1 MPFCRKCGRRL
12 VEYSEVCPDCG
23 TSTTA
28 PLINTKRMASGRLFN
43 AGGDKKIASAVI
55 PQVSPVTIKVIEDRP
70 AKAAPAKAPTAQKPA
85 AVPTSH
91 VDVLKAVAAPF
102 KVATPPKP
110 AEQPKPVLS
119 SKHIV
124 QPKRAPPKKP
134 TAPFTL
140 ANARPIAGL
149 EAVPIS
155 PAVPK
160 PLYPPKPAVSTPAAV
175 QTRPAAAA
183 PSPVVPIVKPV
194 PPASVQQVI
203 SPLSTASAPPLKPV
217 APVAPAPVYPPHQ
230 IIQSNTSL
238 KEDILAHPEDYE
250 TQSFDFDLVC
260 KNKHFW
266 PEGSKLPVSNGYA
279 YCLKC
284 GERLRKPKPKKLRRF
299 HRH

>member
-1 MPFCRKCGRRL
+1 
-12 VEYSEVCPDCG
+12 
-23 TSTTA
+23 
-28 PLINTKRMASGRLFN
+28 MASGRLFN
-43 AGGDKKIASAVI
+43 TGGDKKIASAVI

-70 AKAAPAKAPTAQKPA
+70 AKVTSAKAQTAQKPA
-85 AVPTSH
+85 VAQTSR
-91 VDVLKAVAAPF
+91 VDVLKAVSAPF
-102 KVATPPKP
+102 KVAAPPKP

-124 QPKRAPPKKP
+124 KPKRATQKKP
-134 TAPFTL
+134 VAPFTL

-149 EAVPIS
+149 EAAQTNLPGM
-155 PAVPK
+155 PK
-160 PLYPPKPAVSTPAAV
+160 PMYPPKPTVSAPPAV
-175 QTRPAAAA
+175 QPKLATTPKPAT
-183 PSPVVPIVKPV
+183 PLVVPVAQPTSA
-194 PPASVQQVI
+194 ASVQQVI
-203 SPLSTASAPPLKPV
+203 PPPPAVAPPPKPA
-217 APVAPAPVYPPHQ
+217 APIMAAPEYPPHQ

-299 HRH
+299 HKH

>member
-12 VEYSEVCPDCG
+12 VEHSEACPDCG

-28 PLINTKRMASGRLFN
+28 PIINTKRMASGRLFS
-43 AGGDKKIASAVI
+43 AGGDKKIAKAVI
-55 PQVSPVTIKVIEDRP
+55 PQVSPVTIKVIEDSP
-70 AKAAPAKAPTAQKPA
+70 AQAPPAQKPA
-85 AVPTSH
+85 VTPTSR
-91 VDVLKAVAAPF
+91 VDVLKAVSAPF
-102 KVATPPKP
+102 KVATPSKP

-119 SKHIV
+119 SKHLV
-124 QPKRAPPKKP
+124 KPKRATPKKP
-134 TAPFTL
+134 VAPFTL

-149 EAVPIS
+149 EAAQINLPGM
-155 PAVPK
+155 PK
-160 PLYPPKPAVSTPAAV
+160 PMYPPKPAVSAPPAV
-175 QTRPAAAA
+175 QPPVVAPKPAT
-183 PSPVVPIVKPV
+183 SSVVPIVKPA
-194 PPASVQQVI
+194 PAASVQQVI
-203 SPLSTASAPPLKPV
+203 SPTSPV
-217 APVAPAPVYPPHQ
+217 AESPKPAAPITSAPVYPSHQ

-284 GERLRKPKPKKLRRF
+284 GERLRKPKPRKYRRYR
-299 HRH
+299 RH